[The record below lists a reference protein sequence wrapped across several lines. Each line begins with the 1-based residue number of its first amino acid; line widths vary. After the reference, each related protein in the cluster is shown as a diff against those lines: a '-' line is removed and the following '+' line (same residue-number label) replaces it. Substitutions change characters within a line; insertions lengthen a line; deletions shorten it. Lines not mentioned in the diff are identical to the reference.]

1 MSQAKNASTQKQE
14 TNGEETVKHQIE
26 NKDGRRY
33 QEEERAQGI
42 AGVGRKATADTGQI
56 AHSLTRDRKE
66 DNKERED
73 L

>member
-1 MSQAKNASTQKQE
+1 MKQQ
-14 TNGEETVKHQIE
+14 TE

-33 QEEERAQGI
+33 QEEERAQEI